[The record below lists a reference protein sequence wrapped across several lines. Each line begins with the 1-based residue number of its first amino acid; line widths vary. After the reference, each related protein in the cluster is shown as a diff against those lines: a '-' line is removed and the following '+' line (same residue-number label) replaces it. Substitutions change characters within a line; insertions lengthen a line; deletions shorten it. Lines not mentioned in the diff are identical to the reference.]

1 MTDAYAAGL
10 VDGEGCLTI
19 TKDQRKGWFYVRI
32 DLGMSLRSLGLLNGL
47 KAEYGGTV
55 RMFREATER
64 WEEAHVW
71 RAFGKV
77 AANMLIRISPY
88 LQLKTEQAR
97 LCLCLQEMVDALP
110 RNPNGSAQWTSEVRQ
125 KAEALRLLVS
135 ELNRKGSRSQPKP
148 GWFARVV
155 GDYLVTPQQDLFSDL
170 GYTIYCETFPESGFM
185 QDGFVYELAT
195 SGPAISGKGCS
206 SSRTWN
212 TPLTEDHKTD
222 GPAAIGRYERGE
234 AMTCDMRLRTQTMT
248 WPTARSEDSES
259 CGNHPGAM
267 DSLTGATATWRTPDT
282 PGSGGP
288 RNRQDSIGDGH
299 QVTIAEQAEH
309 WPTPKQAEDRAEKYT
324 TTTRKHY
331 QEGRQISLGQFAS
344 DCWQT
349 PATDSFRSRGG
360 DRKDEPGL
368 DQQARMFENW
378 PSPRMSDRSGESSVR
393 VNDPTKRFQL
403 REAVMMPHS
412 ASLPAPPIPDG
423 PQSSE
428 NAPTLRRRLNPRFVE
443 WLQGFPV
450 TWTEL

>member
-19 TKDQRKGWFYVRI
+19 TKDQRKGLFYVRI

-125 KAEALRLLVS
+125 KAEALHLLVS
-135 ELNRKGSRSQPKP
+135 ELNHKGSRSQPKP

-195 SGPAISGKGCS
+195 SGPVTSESVYLS
-206 SSRTWN
+206 S
-212 TPLTEDHKTD
+212 D
-222 GPAAIGRYERGE
+222 
-234 AMTCDMRLRTQTMT
+234 T
-248 WPTARSEDSES
+248 WPTHTQQS
-259 CGNHPGAM
+259 GTQGT
-267 DSLTGATATWRTPDT
+267 TGTH
-282 PGSGGP
+282 G
-288 RNRQDSIGDGH
+288 
-299 QVTIAEQAEH
+299 VTLIEKVSNWPTEQAEH
-309 WPTPKQAEDRAEKYT
+309 WPTPKAACPGS
-324 TTTRKHY
+324 HPN
-331 QEGRQISLGQFAS
+331 GLGGKILEEEARLWS
-344 DCWQT
+344 
-349 PATDSFRSRGG
+349 G

-368 DQQARMFENW
+368 DQQARMFPKNW
-378 PSPRMSDRSGESSVR
+378 PTPNAQDEKQRQTPESAARQVG
-393 VNDPTKRFQL
+393 KHQL
-403 REAVMMPHS
+403 GMQEA
-412 ASLPAPPIPDG
+412 ACLYSLPAPQIPDG
-423 PQSSE
+423 PVSSE
-428 NAPTLRRRLNPRFVE
+428 TFLGSRQPLRRRLNVEFVT
-443 WLQGFPV
+443 WLMGFPA
-450 TWTEL
+450 WWMSLDD